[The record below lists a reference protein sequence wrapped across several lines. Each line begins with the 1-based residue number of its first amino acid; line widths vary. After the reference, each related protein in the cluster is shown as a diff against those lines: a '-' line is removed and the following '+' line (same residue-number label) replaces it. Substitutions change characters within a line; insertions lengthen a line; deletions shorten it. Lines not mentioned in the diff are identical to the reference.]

1 MVRNAK
7 APQPKRRPQQKK
19 AAAPPRRRNP
29 TRALPKLRATP
40 SHLLSPLTRGLVPTL
55 AFQGEAFPYTGVI
68 RQEITPATTNK
79 LIVIATNTGVSG
91 TCLMELRWD
100 ATATSTNLIGV
111 KNVYTIPTLA
121 LGDDAGGP
129 TSLRAM
135 KAGLTIVN
143 RTPLLNRGGPVYT
156 LNLNQRIRAAKP
168 PSTMTIA
175 DADALF
181 ATLSGHPDATSMDG
195 VDFGKARH
203 MYSHVVDDPAYN
215 NFDQNRGTLTA
226 DEFFTHLAITS
237 GSGVTDRPMSTMVFL
252 LDRCSVAQTFQF
264 SAHASFYSRWPLDT
278 VPGQANRKI
287 PHQTHAQHNKMHSE
301 ASQHAKGPPDFV
313 SDVESAAKRFGKDAE
328 TVASDIGRAMYR
340 RGRAGMLPR
349 AP

>member
-1 MVRNAK
+1 MARNAK
-7 APQPKRRPQQKK
+7 TPQPKRRPQQKK
-19 AAAPPRRRNP
+19 ATNQPPRRNP
-29 TRALPKLRATP
+29 PKTHRRPQGTP
-40 SHLLSPLTRGLVPTL
+40 PHLLSPLTRALVPTL
-55 AFQGEAFPYTGVI
+55 AFQGEAFPYTGMI
-68 RQEITPATTNK
+68 RQEVSPPTTNK
-79 LIVIATNTGVSG
+79 MIIIVTNPGVSG
-91 TCLMELRWD
+91 TCMMQLRWD

-111 KNVYTIPTLA
+111 KEAYTIPTLTLA
-121 LGDDAGGP
+121 DDAGGP

-168 PSTMTIA
+168 PSTMTVA
-175 DADALF
+175 DAEALF
-181 ATLSGHPDATSMDG
+181 ATLSGHPDAKSLDA

-215 NFDQNRGTLTA
+215 NFDLNRGTITA
-226 DEFFTHLAITS
+226 DEFFTHLAVTT
-237 GSGVTDRPMSTMVFL
+237 GTGVNDRPMSTLVFL

-264 SAHASFYSRWPLDT
+264 SAHASYYSRWPLDT
-278 VPGQANRKI
+278 IPGQSNRKI
-287 PHQTHAQHNKMHSE
+287 PHQTHAQHNKVHSE

-313 SDVESAAKRFGKDAE
+313 SDVENAAKRFGKDAE

-340 RGRAGMLPR
+340 RGRAGLLPR